1 MFTHDNWRLF
11 SLPKKILQFWYKEDS
26 FEIKAIEKPNGDE
39 LILLERSFL
48 INEQKQ
54 NHQQFKIIYN
64 NQVLEA
70 AAILY
75 EEDWHIFYK
84 ATILYFQRKILR
96 LQ

>member
-1 MFTHDNWRLF
+1 M
-11 SLPKKILQFWYKEDS
+11 
-26 FEIKAIEKPNGDE
+26 EKPNGDE

-70 AAILY
+70 AAILC

-84 ATILYFQRKILR
+84 ASHFVLSKKNPKASMTNEEITDNQFIAPMSGTVIEFLLNLINQ
-96 LQ
+96 